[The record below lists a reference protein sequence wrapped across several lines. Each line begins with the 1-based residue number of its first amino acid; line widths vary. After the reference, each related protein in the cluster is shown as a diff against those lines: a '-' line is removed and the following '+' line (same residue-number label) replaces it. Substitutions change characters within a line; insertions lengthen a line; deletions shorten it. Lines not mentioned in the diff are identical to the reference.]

1 MKDKKPLLKA
11 IAKTGYNVGF
21 GAKKHFATYDIVEKL
36 PNWLSFITIV
46 IGIIQISYNN
56 LLFSKELSI
65 FLIIIGVGALYVNF
79 YNQEKENYCSRGT
92 DITNLFY
99 ELRDLYLS
107 VKNSNKDN
115 YEVEYNKMKKIV
127 SEFQKKSITK
137 QIFLSDWYAHYKFFY
152 QMQTEW
158 IDEQLNFSFLKD
170 KFPRSLLIILLFLLI
185 SSGTII
191 IIY

>member
-1 MKDKKPLLKA
+1 
-11 IAKTGYNVGF
+11 
-21 GAKKHFATYDIVEKL
+21 
-36 PNWLSFITIV
+36 
-46 IGIIQISYNN
+46 
-56 LLFSKELSI
+56 
-65 FLIIIGVGALYVNF
+65 
-79 YNQEKENYCSRGT
+79 
-92 DITNLFY
+92 
-99 ELRDLYLS
+99 
-107 VKNSNKDN
+107 
-115 YEVEYNKMKKIV
+115 MKKIV